1 MKNFLRIILLATLVL
16 MASHVANIVPNGKAG
31 EGESFSKK
39 FSKKSSSTDSRHF
52 TAQVFK
58 SKSSVK

>member
-16 MASHVANIVPNGKAG
+16 MASHVANIVPDGKVG
-31 EGESFSKK
+31 EAQTTE
-39 FSKKSSSTDSRHF
+39 FSKKSPSTDSRHF

-58 SKSSVK
+58 SKTSIK